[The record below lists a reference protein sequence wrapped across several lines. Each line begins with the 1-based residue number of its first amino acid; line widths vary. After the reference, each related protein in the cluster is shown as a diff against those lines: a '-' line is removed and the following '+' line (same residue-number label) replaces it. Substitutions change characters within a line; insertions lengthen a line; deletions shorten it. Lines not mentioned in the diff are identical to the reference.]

1 MIDIEKEF
9 NQFQKDMWS
18 HDTPL
23 LFAAAVV
30 EKLLL
35 ENKEQ
40 YESLSAQDK
49 KDYGNAFFE
58 DALNIHKAAGLKRL
72 FGERYLEVLFGD
84 NHREVTVKPDG
95 TLHLRVTQSG
105 A

>member
-35 ENKEQ
+35 ENKKLHHALRQTLERNREEFIEDVRSKLNFSQ
-40 YESLSAQDK
+40 
-49 KDYGNAFFE
+49 FE
-58 DALNIHKAAGLKRL
+58 N
-72 FGERYLEVLFGD
+72 EE
-84 NHREVTVKPDG
+84 N
-95 TLHLRVTQSG
+95 
-105 A
+105 